1 MENVRQELL
10 LQGAVLDGGERLAV
24 ARDWRADAG
33 YDHLRGQDFNG
44 MTLEYLE
51 LMETIKKTQEMA
63 GQTSATPS
71 TTRRKLQKSFKSNTR
86 IYDDGSI
93 EVDPQAQGEPSQK
106 DVKKVGKSKRY
117 VTSGKN
123 PLTCVELKCP
133 DNVPD
138 KAAFFHKELAKLTK
152 DMEIEE
158 PQLPESEYLLNE
170 DCVKVRFSAKEKKVV
185 AWLTFEAKGLIDVR
199 RELYNLTSKIDKC
212 FVINS
217 DSICPQP

>member
-1 MENVRQELL
+1 M
-10 LQGAVLDGGERLAV
+10 
-24 ARDWRADAG
+24 
-33 YDHLRGQDFNG
+33 
-44 MTLEYLE
+44 
-51 LMETIKKTQEMA
+51 
-63 GQTSATPS
+63 
-71 TTRRKLQKSFKSNTR
+71 RKLQKSYKSNTR

-117 VTSGKN
+117 VTNGKK

-133 DNVPD
+133 EDVPD

-152 DMEIEE
+152 DIQISE
-158 PQLPESEYLLNE
+158 PQMPDGEFLLDEPN
-170 DCVKVRFSAKEKKVV
+170 VKVRLSAKDGKVT

-212 FVINS
+212 FVINEALVV
-217 DSICPQP
+217 QPK

>member
-1 MENVRQELL
+1 
-10 LQGAVLDGGERLAV
+10 
-24 ARDWRADAG
+24 
-33 YDHLRGQDFNG
+33 

-51 LMETIKKTQEMA
+51 IMEDVKKTQEMA
-63 GQTSATPS
+63 EQTSATPS

-117 VTSGKN
+117 ITSGKN

-133 DNVPD
+133 ENVPD

-158 PQLPESEYLLNE
+158 PQMPEGEFLMDEPN
-170 DCVKVRFSAKEKKVV
+170 VKVKFSAKDSRVV
-185 AWLTFEAKGLIDVR
+185 AWLTFEIKEKYDIR

-212 FVINS
+212 FVINEAS
-217 DSICPQP
+217 VCQLK

>member
-1 MENVRQELL
+1 
-10 LQGAVLDGGERLAV
+10 
-24 ARDWRADAG
+24 
-33 YDHLRGQDFNG
+33 

-51 LMETIKKTQEMA
+51 LMEEIKKQENEVQGA
-63 GQTSATPS
+63 SSP
-71 TTRRKLQKSFKSNTR
+71 RRKLQKSFKSNTR

-106 DVKKVGKSKRY
+106 NVKKVGKSKRY
-117 VTSGKN
+117 ITSGKN

-133 DNVPD
+133 EDVLD

-152 DMEIEE
+152 DIQIEE
-158 PQLPESEYLLNE
+158 PEMPKGEFLLNE
-170 DCVKVRFSAKEKKVV
+170 DNLKVCFASQEHKVV

-212 FVINS
+212 FVINEAS
-217 DSICPQP
+217 VCQLK

>member
-1 MENVRQELL
+1 
-10 LQGAVLDGGERLAV
+10 
-24 ARDWRADAG
+24 
-33 YDHLRGQDFNG
+33 

-51 LMETIKKTQEMA
+51 MKSEELRVKSEELRVKGEELRVKSEEFAAAQQDSSRKAI
-63 GQTSATPS
+63 
-71 TTRRKLQKSFKSNTR
+71 RRKLQKSFKSNTR

-133 DNVPD
+133 EEVAD
-138 KAAFFHKELAKLTK
+138 KAAFFHRELAKLTK
-152 DMEIEE
+152 DIQIEE
-158 PQLPESEYLLNE
+158 PQMPEGEFLMDEPN
-170 DCVKVRFSAKEKKVV
+170 VKVRFSAKEQKVV

-199 RELYNLTSKIDKC
+199 RELYTLTSKIDKC
-212 FVINS
+212 LVINETLVA
-217 DSICPQP
+217 QPK

>member
-1 MENVRQELL
+1 
-10 LQGAVLDGGERLAV
+10 
-24 ARDWRADAG
+24 
-33 YDHLRGQDFNG
+33 

-51 LMETIKKTQEMA
+51 LMEDVKKTQELA
-63 GQTSATPS
+63 EQTSATPS

-117 VTSGKN
+117 ITSGKN

-133 DNVPD
+133 EDVPD

-158 PQLPESEYLLNE
+158 PELPQGEFLMNE
-170 DCVKVRFSAKEKKVV
+170 DNVKVKFAAKEQKVV

-212 FVINS
+212 FVINENS
-217 DSICPQP
+217 VCPQK

>member
-1 MENVRQELL
+1 
-10 LQGAVLDGGERLAV
+10 
-24 ARDWRADAG
+24 
-33 YDHLRGQDFNG
+33 

-51 LMETIKKTQEMA
+51 LLEDMEKEQVENVI
-63 GQTSATPS
+63 SV
-71 TTRRKLQKSFKSNTR
+71 RRKLQKSFKSNTR
-86 IYDDGSI
+86 IYNDGSI

-117 VTSGKN
+117 ITSGKN
-123 PLTCVELKCP
+123 PLTCIELKCP

-158 PQLPESEYLLNE
+158 PQMPEGEFLLDEPN
-170 DCVKVRFSAKEKKVV
+170 VKVRFAAKEHRVV

-212 FVINS
+212 FVINEAS
-217 DSICPQP
+217 VCQLK